1 MELPQHGHD
10 LLESTAATYRV
21 LDVIHAVP
29 PHAVYEV
36 SVDGRR
42 AVVKVD
48 RGPRANAAVEGRV
61 LRHVSRETDVP
72 VPTVLAVGAG
82 GFVAAY
88 RDDAPAD
95 PPATCRLEPEWLR
108 AAGRTLARLREAAT
122 FDRPGLL
129 TVDGDPTGPDADLA
143 VDSPVD
149 ATWSDA
155 LDDLLAVYED
165 AVSGTGYATV
175 VDDARA
181 FLARH
186 SLRFNDA
193 DRRQSS
199 LLHGWFTPEHVSVR
213 AGDPSCVIDF
223 EHALVGDGEWDYWR
237 AAIPLFHGPRWET
250 PEDAEA
256 VFRDGY
262 ESVRPL
268 SSGFEARA
276 PAYRAF
282 VAVSHL
288 DSLHTQR
295 GIDDETHDMATF
307 LENEIEATLAE
318 LERAWA

>member
-1 MELPQHGHD
+1 MELPQHGRD
-10 LLESTAATYRV
+10 LLESTATDYQV
-21 LDVIHAVP
+21 LDEIHAVA
-29 PHAVYEV
+29 PHVVYEV

-61 LRHVSRETDVP
+61 LRYVSRETDVP
-72 VPTVLAVGAG
+72 VPKVIAVGAG

-88 RDDAPAD
+88 RDDAPED
-95 PPATCRLEPEWLR
+95 PPATRRLEREWLR
-108 AAGRTLARLREAAT
+108 VAGRSLARLHEEAT

-129 TVDGDPTGPDADLA
+129 TTDGDPADPNVGLE
-143 VDSPVD
+143 VDSPAD

-155 LDDLLAVYED
+155 LDDLLGVYED
-165 AVSGTGYATV
+165 ALSNTEYVGV
-175 VDDARA
+175 VADARA

-186 SLRFNDA
+186 ASRFDDA

-213 AGDPSCVIDF
+213 GADPSCVIDF

-237 AAIPLFHGPRWET
+237 AAIPLFHGPQWKGA
-250 PEDAEA
+250 EDAEA

-268 SSGFEARA
+268 SNGFEARA
-276 PAYRAF
+276 PAYCAF
-282 VAVSHL
+282 VAASHL
-288 DSLHTQR
+288 DSLSTQR
-295 GIDDETHDMATF
+295 GIDEGTREMATF
-307 LENEIEATLAE
+307 LETEITETLSE
-318 LERAWA
+318 LERRFA